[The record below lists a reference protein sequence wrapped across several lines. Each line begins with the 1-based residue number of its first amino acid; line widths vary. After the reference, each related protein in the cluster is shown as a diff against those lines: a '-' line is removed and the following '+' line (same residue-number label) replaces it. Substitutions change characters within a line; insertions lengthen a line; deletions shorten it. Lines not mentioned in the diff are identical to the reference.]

1 MTEPRRSKRIIHDPD
16 YVLQR
21 VLESSDEDG
30 KLISF
35 IVTNLKIV
43 QHERYYSIAVSR
55 WIVT

>member
-16 YVLQR
+16 YVLQK

-30 KLISF
+30 KLLSF

-55 WIVT
+55 